1 MRVLLNE
8 PGAVAR
14 LFYFTPDPTLQ
25 ASLRELPFQP
35 ETYSSYGRTG
45 LTRRKSVAVGDDGLV
60 YRYKGAVREAN
71 PWPNSLNTIRTFIR
85 TTGIEPEPNFCLLN
99 QYEPEAGLGW
109 HSDDEPDLV
118 PGAPIWS
125 LSLGHPANFRV
136 RRKGS
141 VEPIL
146 DITLRHGD
154 LLTMEGDE
162 FQARFQHS
170 VTPPRGG
177 ERINLTFRTLKV

>member
-1 MRVLLNE
+1 MKVLLNE
-8 PGAVAR
+8 PGAVVR
-14 LFYFTPDPTLQ
+14 LFYFTPAPTLQ

-45 LTRRKSVAVGDDGLV
+45 QTRRRSVAVGDEGLV
-60 YRYKGAVREAN
+60 YRYKGAVRPAL
-71 PWPNSLNTIRTFIR
+71 PWPPCLDAVRTFIR
-85 TTGIEPEPNFCLLN
+85 TADDQPNFCLLN
-99 QYEPEAGLGW
+99 RYEAGAGLGW

-118 PGAPIWS
+118 PGASIWS
-125 LSLGHPANFRV
+125 LSLGRPSNFRI

-146 DITLRHGD
+146 DITLSHGD
-154 LLTMEGDE
+154 LLTMEGIE
-162 FQARFQHS
+162 FQTKFQHS

-177 ERINLTFRTLKV
+177 ERINLTFRTLKG